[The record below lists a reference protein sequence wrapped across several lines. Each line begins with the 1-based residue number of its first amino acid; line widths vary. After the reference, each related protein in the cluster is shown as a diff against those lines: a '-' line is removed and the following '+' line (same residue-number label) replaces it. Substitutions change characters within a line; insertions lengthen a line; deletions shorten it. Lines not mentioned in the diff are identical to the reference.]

1 MVNFQQFKSIIKK
14 TVSKARLTLF
24 DLDHT
29 LIPID
34 SDQSWGAFT
43 TQVGWTDEG
52 EFAQQNNSFY
62 QDYCNGVLDIRAY
75 VRFTTQAF
83 RQRPAQEAEFM
94 RGRFMKEVIEPH
106 IRSEALDLIKKHRDQ
121 GDRLMIVTA
130 TNEWV
135 TRPIA
140 DHFGIEDL
148 IAVELERDPQ
158 GQVTGEIS
166 GIPSLGE
173 GKLKR
178 LQLWLQNHGLNAQE
192 VETTFYS
199 DSINDVPLLSWVN
212 HPIATNPD
220 DRLRAVAMQKGWPI
234 LELFDKE

>member
-1 MVNFQQFKSIIKK
+1 VNLLNK
-14 TVSKARLTLF
+14 TRLTLF

-43 TQVGWTDEG
+43 THVGWTDHG
-52 EFAQQNNSFY
+52 EFTRQNDAFY

-75 VRFTTQAF
+75 VRFSTNAIRIRSVEESKHMQ
-83 RQRPAQEAEFM
+83 M
-94 RGRFMKEVIEPH
+94 RFIKEVIEPQIKPAALNL
-106 IRSEALDLIKKHRDQ
+106 IRQHRER

-140 DHFGIEDL
+140 DYFGIEDL
-148 IAVELERDPQ
+148 IAVELERDEQ
-158 GQVTGEIS
+158 GKITGEIV

-178 LQLWLQNHGLNAQE
+178 LQQWMQTQGMSEQD

-212 HPIATNPD
+212 HPVATNPD
-220 DRLRAVAMQKGWPI
+220 DRLRAIALDKGWPI